1 MNEKEFQAEF
11 EKLRKSIKV
20 ARTEEDKKRIRKEMW
35 KLVREKQKSLPDNIR
50 WIKNY
55 QDGM

>member
-1 MNEKEFQAEF
+1 M
-11 EKLRKSIKV
+11 KV

>member
-1 MNEKEFQAEF
+1 MGKGEKMNEKEFQAEF

-35 KLVREKQKSLPDNIR
+35 KLVREKEKSVPDNIG
-50 WIKNY
+50 WI
-55 QDGM
+55 